1 MRILS
6 YMLRGCGSTRF
17 LQRVLFRNMLSVDKK
32 YEEFAKVLDFL
43 PRGRSEAIKGRE
55 GPIIEAIGEER
66 LTLLELLAMENQDF
80 GLGERVKI
88 GKEGRE
94 KIVSVLGKLAYEE
107 LTPEARASL
116 PMVVESIVKDYESKY
131 VVYFNELQ
139 PLTPR
144 LHGLELIPGIGKTFM
159 KEIVEMREKMPF
171 ASFSDIQDRVGLRD
185 PAKMIAK
192 RIVEELSGESHIS
205 IFVKK

>member
-1 MRILS
+1 M
-6 YMLRGCGSTRF
+6 MP
-17 LQRVLFRNMLSVDKK
+17 VDKK
-32 YEEFAKVLDFL
+32 YEEFAYVLDFM
-43 PRGRSEAIKGRE
+43 PRGKSVVIKGRE
-55 GPIIEAIGEER
+55 GPVVQAIGEDR

-80 GLGERVKI
+80 EIGEKVKI

-107 LTPEARASL
+107 LSPEAKGVL
-116 PMVVESIVKDYESKY
+116 PTVVEKLVKENEAKY
-131 VVYFNELQ
+131 VAAFNDLQ

-159 KEIVEMREKMPF
+159 KEILDMREKRRF
-171 ASFSDIQDRVGLRD
+171 ANFDDIQERVGLRD

-192 RIVEELSGESHIS
+192 RIVEELSGDTRVA
-205 IFVKK
+205 IFVRK

>member
-1 MRILS
+1 MPA
-6 YMLRGCGSTRF
+6 
-17 LQRVLFRNMLSVDKK
+17 DKK
-32 YEEFAKVLDFL
+32 YEELAYVIDFT
-43 PRGRSEAIKGRE
+43 PRGKSVAIKGRE
-55 GPIIEAIGEER
+55 GPVVQAIGEDR
-66 LTLLELLAMENQDF
+66 LTLLELLAMEDQD
-80 GLGERVKI
+80 LEIGEKVKI

-107 LTPEARASL
+107 LSPEAKASL
-116 PMVVESIVKDYESKY
+116 PNVVESLVKENEAKY
-131 VVYFNELQ
+131 VAYFNDLQ

-159 KEIVEMREKMPF
+159 KEIVEMREKEPF
-171 ASFSDIQDRVGLRD
+171 ADFEDVQKRVGLRE

-192 RIVEELSGESHIS
+192 RIIEELAGDSRVN

>member
-1 MRILS
+1 M
-6 YMLRGCGSTRF
+6 MP
-17 LQRVLFRNMLSVDKK
+17 VDKK
-32 YEEFAKVLDFL
+32 YEEFAYVLDFIA
-43 PRGRSEAIKGRE
+43 RGKSAVIKGRE
-55 GPIIEAIGEER
+55 GPVVQAIGEDR
-66 LTLLELLAMENQDF
+66 LTLLELLAMENKDF
-80 GLGERVKI
+80 DIGEKVKI

-107 LTPEARASL
+107 LTPEGKGSL
-116 PMVVESIVKDYESKY
+116 PGVVEKLVKDNEAKY
-131 VVYFNELQ
+131 VGAFNDLQ

-159 KEIVEMREKMPF
+159 KEILDMREKKPF
-171 ASFSDIQDRVGLRD
+171 ESFDDIQERVGLRD

-192 RIVEELSGESHIS
+192 RIVEELSGDTRVA